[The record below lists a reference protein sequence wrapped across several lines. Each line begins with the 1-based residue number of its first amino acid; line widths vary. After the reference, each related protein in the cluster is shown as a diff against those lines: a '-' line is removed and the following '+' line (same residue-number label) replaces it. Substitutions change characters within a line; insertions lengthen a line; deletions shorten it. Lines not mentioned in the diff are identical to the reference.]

1 MNRELKKMDKY
12 DKLMYFTQ
20 YEELIEKH
28 NINIV
33 VDKLKLCY
41 NVIDDEIIRYLEEN
55 RPETYVLYDFELVR
69 IDGKHFNDTYQIVYN
84 DLDKNGDIVPHIFG
98 ELKFNLKSQSNEEDT
113 QNQSSKVWIYV
124 NNYILYSKDK
134 RVIHLAFISEK
145 LGIELNNVTGIE
157 IAIDTNKSV
166 PKRLKQ
172 YIRNKD
178 IITILNGKTILG
190 RKDDRPEIEYVH
202 SGDMDKYKYM
212 SIYLKQQKAIN
223 NKSNGTVICSYD
235 KVRECKN
242 SGKKYILD
250 YYSNPNKL
258 YRLEVRVTN
267 ENFKKFLDSY
277 QIELIEPLFWNKGFL
292 LEAFEYFLDSVI
304 RFKSDSKNISIWDIL
319 Y

>member
-55 RPETYVLYDFELVR
+55 RPETYVLYDFELIR

-84 DLDKNGDIVPHIFG
+84 DLDKNGDITPHIFG

-267 ENFKKFLDSY
+267 ENFKKFSDFY